1 MCCSGCNSFEV
12 CGAVRWF
19 LSVHVFSWFSKVSV
33 PSGSF
38 SIWLAA
44 CSLQNAC
51 ASDTVIF
58 LLVTFS
64 AIFFSSFINMCQT
77 FHYMYRMASASK
89 STTVCILGHSYVRR
103 FGDYMEQHQED
114 FGNLGFDCCKI
125 QVHCL
130 GMGGATVSPGPKCIS
145 KLLPDVVKLN
155 PAIVFLHLGEN
166 DIRYSHHGTA
176 SEIATRLIDFVQC
189 LSAHLPA
196 ASIIVSQL
204 LLFPASPELK
214 DSVLMV
220 NEVLGKGFQDADKVK
235 FWRHRGGFWK
245 PTVQLT
251 SGASVKNVFDSAGVH
266 LSEEGYKAY
275 WHSVRVAITKF
286 VSSK

>member
-1 MCCSGCNSFEV
+1 
-12 CGAVRWF
+12 
-19 LSVHVFSWFSKVSV
+19 
-33 PSGSF
+33 
-38 SIWLAA
+38 
-44 CSLQNAC
+44 
-51 ASDTVIF
+51 
-58 LLVTFS
+58 
-64 AIFFSSFINMCQT
+64 MCQT

-89 STTVCILGHSYVRR
+89 SITVCILGHSYVRR

-145 KLLPDVVKLN
+145 KLLPDVVRLN

-214 DSVLMV
+214 DSVL
-220 NEVLGKGFQDADKVK
+220 
-235 FWRHRGGFWK
+235 
-245 PTVQLT
+245 TT
-251 SGASVKNVFDSAGVH
+251 ISAGIYTI
-266 LSEEGYKAY
+266 LLISQQKCFLM
-275 WHSVRVAITKF
+275 SPLNSLTLKI
-286 VSSK
+286 